1 MMHNNKCCTTSCT
14 YFSPHSGTRCT
25 RAPPR
30 PPRRPAAPPTPRAQP
45 LRTHIHTHNLPH
57 NKHTRTCTFPP
68 PRHVPRNTTARLRA
82 VYRPAPCGY
91 LLGPRSRDD
100 CLPPAYNHRFGAH
113 HYYCRYCRY
122 CSLPQNQPARL
133 ERQRA
138 HRSRP
143 QTLAR
148 WPPRRPPRARL
159 DAGPERECTSHRC
172 SPALAAIPARRTL
185 IPARLITVT
194 KLALGHATVYL
205 HHTHQ
210 HLTSQCHHPP
220 RHPRGG
226 VSGHGRPTTPRACHM
241 STGPQRL

>member
-1 MMHNNKCCTTSCT
+1 MHIFFSTFRHALHARTTT
-14 YFSPHSGTRCT
+14 
-25 RAPPR
+25 A
-30 PPRRPAAPPTPRAQP
+30 AAPACGPAHTARATPSHAHTHAQLASQQAHAHLHIPATTPRSPQY
-45 LRTHIHTHNLPH
+45 NG
-57 NKHTRTCTFPP
+57 PP
-68 PRHVPRNTTARLRA
+68 PCGISARSVRLI
-82 VYRPAPCGY
+82 
-91 LLGPRSRDD
+91 LGPRSRDD
-100 CLPPAYNHRFGAH
+100 CLPPAYNHRFGAHHYYCRFGAH

-194 KLALGHATVYL
+194 KLALGHATSIPAPT
-205 HHTHQ
+205 HTN
-210 HLTSQCHHPP
+210 T
-220 RHPRGG
+220 
-226 VSGHGRPTTPRACHM
+226 
-241 STGPQRL
+241 

>member
-14 YFSPHSGTRCT
+14 SFSPHSGTRCT

-113 HYYCRYCRY
+113 HYYCRFGAHHYYCRYCRY

-148 WPPRRPPRARL
+148 WPPRRPPCARL

-205 HHTHQ
+205 HLHT
-210 HLTSQCHHPP
+210 
-220 RHPRGG
+220 
-226 VSGHGRPTTPRACHM
+226 PTNT
-241 STGPQRL
+241 

>member
-1 MMHNNKCCTTSCT
+1 MASGKPDATRQGAPPRLSRRAPQATPRDAARIAVSAKKYAPRPGHTRTTPLIANIYNTMMHNNKCCTTSCT
-14 YFSPHSGTRCT
+14 SFSPHSGTRCT

-113 HYYCRYCRY
+113 HYYCRFGAHHYYCRYCRY
-122 CSLPQNQPARL
+122 CSLPQNQPARS
-133 ERQRA
+133 RKNRPRRSPRSARCAGATRGRRKRA
-138 HRSRP
+138 TSRP
-143 QTLAR
+143 KV
-148 WPPRRPPRARL
+148 
-159 DAGPERECTSHRC
+159 
-172 SPALAAIPARRTL
+172 RRT
-185 IPARLITVT
+185 
-194 KLALGHATVYL
+194 
-205 HHTHQ
+205 
-210 HLTSQCHHPP
+210 P
-220 RHPRGG
+220 R
-226 VSGHGRPTTPRACHM
+226 
-241 STGPQRL
+241 TGIASPE